1 MAKISIQ
8 ETKENVEK
16 YIMLWFSLYT
26 GAMDVKEG
34 AKQSKLEVMT
44 ELSEEIERDVKYLC
58 RRMNVELPVET
69 DVKSLAI
76 HYKKFIYKN

>member
-16 YIMLWFSLYT
+16 CIMLWLSLYT
-26 GAMDVKEG
+26 GAMNVKED
-34 AKQSKLEVMT
+34 AKQNKLEVMT
-44 ELSEEIERDVKYLC
+44 DLAEEIERDVKYLC
-58 RRMNVELPVET
+58 RRMSVELPVET
-69 DVKSLAI
+69 DVKSLAV

>member
-8 ETKENVEK
+8 ATKENVEK
-16 YIMLWFSLYT
+16 CIMLWLSLYT
-26 GAMDVKEG
+26 GAMNVKEG
-34 AKQSKLEVMT
+34 VKQTKLEIMT
-44 ELSEEIERDVKYLC
+44 ELAEEIERDVKYLC
-58 RRMNVELPVET
+58 RRMSVDLPTET

>member
-8 ETKENVEK
+8 KTKENVEK
-16 YIMLWFSLYT
+16 CIMLWLSLYT
-26 GAMDVKEG
+26 GAMDLKEG
-34 AKQSKLEVMT
+34 VKQTKLEIMT

-58 RRMNVELPVET
+58 RRMSVCLPTET
-69 DVKSLAI
+69 DVKSLAV

>member
-8 ETKENVEK
+8 ATKENVEK
-16 YIMLWFSLYT
+16 CIMLWLSLYT
-26 GAMDVKEG
+26 GAMNVREG
-34 AKQSKLEVMT
+34 AKQTKLEIMT

-58 RRMNVELPVET
+58 RRMNVDLPTET
-69 DVKSLAI
+69 DVKSLAV

>member
-8 ETKENVEK
+8 ETKANVENC
-16 YIMLWFSLYT
+16 IMLWLSLYT
-26 GAMDVKEG
+26 GAMGVKEG
-34 AKQSKLEVMT
+34 EKHTKLGVMT
-44 ELSEEIERDVKYLC
+44 DLAEEIERDVKYLC
-58 RRMNVELPVET
+58 RRMNVDLPTET

>member
-8 ETKENVEK
+8 ETKANVENC
-16 YIMLWFSLYT
+16 IMLWLSLYT
-26 GAMDVKEG
+26 GAMGVKEG
-34 AKQSKLEVMT
+34 VKQTKLEVMT

-58 RRMNVELPVET
+58 RRMNVDLPTET

>member
-8 ETKENVEK
+8 ETKANVENC
-16 YIMLWFSLYT
+16 IILWFSLYT
-26 GAMDVKEG
+26 GTMNVKEG
-34 AKQSKLEVMT
+34 VSQTKLGLMT
-44 ELSEEIERDVKYLC
+44 DLAEEIERDVKYLC

-69 DVKSLAI
+69 DVKSLAV